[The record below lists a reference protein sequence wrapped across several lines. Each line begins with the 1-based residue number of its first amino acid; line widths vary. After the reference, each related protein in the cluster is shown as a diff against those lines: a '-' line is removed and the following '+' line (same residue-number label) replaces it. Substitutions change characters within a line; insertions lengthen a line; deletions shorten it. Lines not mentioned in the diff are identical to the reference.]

1 MAKLETSI
9 YLVAISAANPGDGHI
24 SRFFKICE
32 YRLCAT
38 FGDSNGVGDVAD
50 ARVGVAAE
58 MHKHVSVVRKKCPL
72 ATDF

>member
-1 MAKLETSI
+1 MAKLKTGI
-9 YLVAISAANPGDGHI
+9 YFVAISASNPGDGHI

-32 YRLCAT
+32 YRLRAT
-38 FGDSNGVGDVAD
+38 FGDSDSVGDVAD
-50 ARVGVAAE
+50 SRVGIAAE